1 MAGFAVSANG
11 RFSDVHRGHPHE
23 IEQSAVKTSLMNL
36 PFKAEH
42 GAHDA
47 WVYVLEID
55 SCLHDVF
62 RLLLMKTTDNPPS

>member
-1 MAGFAVSANG
+1 L
-11 RFSDVHRGHPHE
+11 RRPHADQVE
-23 IEQSAVKTSLMNL
+23 QFVIETGLMNL

-62 RLLLMKTTDNPPS
+62 RLLFMKTTHNPYS